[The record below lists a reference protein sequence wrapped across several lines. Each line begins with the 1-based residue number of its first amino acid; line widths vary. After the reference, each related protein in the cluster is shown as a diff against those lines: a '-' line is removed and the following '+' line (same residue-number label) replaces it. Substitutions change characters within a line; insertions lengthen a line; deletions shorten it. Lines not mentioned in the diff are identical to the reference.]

1 MPRLCLGLVVA
12 CLWIGPTTTAAED
25 PTNCFSQVDESK
37 WNLVIEHNATSASL
51 SVLTAGAGP
60 HVVTCLNRHPGS
72 NYRISVVGDAVS
84 QDFLHPWDH
93 VWEGSTAAL
102 VAAPPVFNYL
112 IFGGRY
118 RLEFALCSETNCDV
132 VVYSDYINIQSEL
145 RSWCESDLE
154 DRDNSSR
161 VETSAPHVEGTR
173 GLFRFSFVPCS
184 DVQVYD
190 SANITMYEASAKE
203 ECGSKPVHQQTLPV
217 HEGEEGNGLID
228 FRSPEVQGDNFYCVS
243 VRLNHISCHLAA
255 VDPPTFCR
263 LESEPVWI
271 RSRPWMARL
280 IPSCTTELAC
290 LWLYLVAGGTVL
302 LVISLVL
309 AVACVRCCDT
319 RTKAKYRS
327 RHDVDQVDFSGE
339 VLNLTS
345 LPPGHRTWS
354 EIHSEF
360 EVGEERP
367 RGKILLLYSPDTK
380 LFKELQEAFKSF
392 LEVACHCDIYDL
404 FDDALFD
411 TIALDPSVWLEE
423 FVNDRDVKIIII
435 SSIGAYR
442 RQMALQ
448 GQMPLNLPENSL
460 LDGLFTSGLRFVS
473 NYPGLTSSGR
483 VATARYE
490 MLHLTSEG
498 HGLQPPVGGNLNR
511 EFLIPTQLHDIFCW
525 VHQLEPL
532 DLMGKPWINYHLE
545 LQLLQDALK
554 LVRRDR
560 TLVGNCEGMG
570 NGFTII

>member
-1 MPRLCLGLVVA
+1 MPRWARAREGCEDRMPRLCLGLVVA
-12 CLWIGPTTTAAED
+12 CLWLGPTTTAAEN

-60 HVVTCLNRHPGS
+60 HVVTCLNRQPGS

-228 FRSPEVQGDNFYCVS
+228 FRSPEVQVKNID
-243 VRLNHISCHLAA
+243 LISMYM
-255 VDPPTFCR
+255 TIIFF
-263 LESEPVWI
+263 
-271 RSRPWMARL
+271 
-280 IPSCTTELAC
+280 SCT
-290 LWLYLVAGGTVL
+290 
-302 LVISLVL
+302 
-309 AVACVRCCDT
+309 
-319 RTKAKYRS
+319 
-327 RHDVDQVDFSGE
+327 
-339 VLNLTS
+339 
-345 LPPGHRTWS
+345 
-354 EIHSEF
+354 
-360 EVGEERP
+360 
-367 RGKILLLYSPDTK
+367 
-380 LFKELQEAFKSF
+380 
-392 LEVACHCDIYDL
+392 
-404 FDDALFD
+404 
-411 TIALDPSVWLEE
+411 
-423 FVNDRDVKIIII
+423 II
-435 SSIGAYR
+435 
-442 RQMALQ
+442 
-448 GQMPLNLPENSL
+448 
-460 LDGLFTSGLRFVS
+460 F
-473 NYPGLTSSGR
+473 
-483 VATARYE
+483 
-490 MLHLTSEG
+490 
-498 HGLQPPVGGNLNR
+498 
-511 EFLIPTQLHDIFCW
+511 
-525 VHQLEPL
+525 
-532 DLMGKPWINYHLE
+532 
-545 LQLLQDALK
+545 
-554 LVRRDR
+554 
-560 TLVGNCEGMG
+560 
-570 NGFTII
+570 